1 MGAICNDGDV
11 DATTGFEP
19 ARHGFH
25 FTNRFSGSD
34 VVDELVEQ
42 RRLDEL
48 VGIDLPDKLEDLVGR
63 VRDADFWGPFGLCGG
78 MSWASLDRFSQG
90 EEIPP
95 DRKVP
100 ERSTD
105 LFNELVRR
113 QADSM
118 QRSRMLTT
126 CVQRQLLPTKR
137 EWWRPWRQTLGRIT
151 ELNEWPKARASIDSG
166 VPATLCLIR
175 VHGFGDPSKHHQVL
189 ALGYSV
195 DGSQRLVIK
204 LYDPNHPDKEPEISA
219 RLGTKS
225 HDFDLAQSSG
235 ESLFGFFVANYQPA

>member
-1 MGAICNDGDV
+1 
-11 DATTGFEP
+11 
-19 ARHGFH
+19 
-25 FTNRFSGSD
+25 
-34 VVDELVEQ
+34 VDELVEQ

-48 VGIDLPDKLEDLVGR
+48 AGIDLPDKLEDLVGR

-118 QRSRMLTT
+118 QRGRMLTDVRAT
-126 CVQRQLLPTKR
+126 PAAAD
-137 EWWRPWRQTLGRIT
+137 
-151 ELNEWPKARASIDSG
+151 KARVVAP
-166 VPATLCLIR
+166 VATDAWQDHR
-175 VHGFGDPSKHHQVL
+175 
-189 ALGYSV
+189 A
-195 DGSQRLVIK
+195 
-204 LYDPNHPDKEPEISA
+204 E
-219 RLGTKS
+219 
-225 HDFDLAQSSG
+225 
-235 ESLFGFFVANYQPA
+235 